1 MRVVLLIGLAVVL
14 SACTDL
20 RDYRGSWSGARVGT
34 NPVLRVGA
42 PAATAATLEISE
54 LDKAGLQG
62 TIEIAD
68 LVDQASFSSIAGA
81 EADALGG
88 MTFTGSPLRV
98 YLAFVAMPDGAG
110 DALAVIA
117 LYDDHR
123 AELRMLRGGTTPLY
137 AIYALTEAGS

>member
-1 MRVVLLIGLAVVL
+1 MVVMIGLAL
-14 SACTDL
+14 AGCSDL
-20 RDYRGSWSGARVGT
+20 QDYRGSWSGARVGT
-34 NPVLRVGA
+34 NPVLRIGA
-42 PAATAATLEISE
+42 PTAAAATLDITE

-117 LYDDHR
+117 LYDEHR
-123 AELRMLRGGTTPLY
+123 VELRMLRGGTTPLY
-137 AIYALTEAGS
+137 AIYALSEGGS